1 MDTEVGHGAIR
12 SVWSPVQS
20 APRRAIIK
28 AMTKTA
34 AAFTNRPDSEDAGRD
49 LGRQVREALGD
60 ETPDVLI
67 LFASSRFDH
76 SALLAAVTTECD
88 PKLLVGSSSAGEFAA
103 AQLVEGTA
111 SALAIRSTDILASA
125 GVGLSVSVDRGKAA
139 QDVVQ
144 SFRGLGAHEFPYRSA
159 LILTDALAGHAD
171 DLVEELTVLTSGQY
185 QFAGGGA
192 GDDAKFARTHVFFG
206 GKAYTDAVVALELL
220 SVKPLGIGVGHGWT
234 PASKAMRVTE
244 AIGMRLVSLN
254 GLPAVDAFEEH
265 ARATGQVFDRHV
277 PLPFFLHNI
286 LGIDTGSS
294 HRLRVPLAVNPDGS
308 IHCAAEIPSGARVC
322 IMKATADSAVLAA
335 KQATEAAVLALRGG
349 TPGAA
354 LFFDCVA
361 TRLRMGDVFGFE
373 LESVTKALGGAEI
386 VGCNTYGQIAR
397 AEGQFGGFHNC
408 TAVVMVLPA

>member
-1 MDTEVGHGAIR
+1 
-12 SVWSPVQS
+12 
-20 APRRAIIK
+20 
-28 AMTKTA
+28 MTKTA
-34 AAFTNRPDSEDAGRD
+34 AAYTNRPDSEDAGRH
-49 LGRQVREALGD
+49 LGIQVREALGD
-60 ETPDVLI
+60 ETPDALI
-67 LFASSRFDH
+67 VFASSRFDH
-76 SALLAAVTTECD
+76 EALLTAVAAECK

-103 AQLVEGTA
+103 AQRGEGTA
-111 SALAIRSTDILASA
+111 SALAIRSTEILASA
-125 GVGLSVSVDRGKAA
+125 GLGLAVSVDRAKAA
-139 QDVVQ
+139 RDVVAG
-144 SFRGLGAHEFPYRSA
+144 FRGLGAHEFPYRSA
-159 LILTDALAGHAD
+159 LIMTDALAGHAD
-171 DLVEELTVLTSGQY
+171 DLVEELTVLTSGKY

-192 GDDAKFARTHVFFG
+192 GDDAKFAQTHVFSG

-234 PASKAMRVTE
+234 PAGKALRVTE

-265 ARATGQVFDRHV
+265 ARTTGQPCDRSV

-308 IHCAAEIPSGARVC
+308 VNCAAEIPSGARVC
-322 IMKATADSAVLAA
+322 IMKATADSAVIAA
-335 KQATEAAVLALRGG
+335 RKATESAVQALRGG
-349 TPGAA
+349 KPGAA

-373 LESVTKALGGAEI
+373 LESVAKALGGAGL